1 MITLINLK
9 IYFNV
14 YLKEHFNIFV
24 SLGTQRDAKTTKD
37 CIQIQVSLLMHVVC
51 VCVCVIMVKSF
62 IGKEYLEVM
71 QYAHGM

>member
-37 CIQIQVSLLMHVVC
+37 CIQIQVSLLMHVL
-51 VCVCVIMVKSF
+51 CVCVIMVKSF